1 MGKLK
6 EPKGLTINFAP
17 SERQY
22 ELWKLLQPGVC
33 PVCGGKIVQVPD
45 GFDRNGNPTY
55 KPQCSECGNRDLP
68 KVILGGGAAG
78 GGKSYLGSCWLVSSC
93 IRFPDLRAVVGRKT
107 LKSIKRST
115 LNTLKKVMREWGLV
129 EYTNYK
135 INNLENYIE
144 FWNGST
150 ITMLEMADN
159 PSDPTFDRFGSSEY
173 SIALIEEVSEC
184 SQKAVDTLYSRLR
197 WNVSNTFV
205 TPRMLLTTNPCM
217 GWVRERFVQDDDG
230 NPALLEPGDAYVPF
244 TLFDNPDEEF
254 RKAYQESLAGIKDK
268 AVRERLLYGNWDFI
282 DTNVQA
288 AYWEFDGEKHLV
300 SGLRERVYNP
310 LKPLVLSFDFNV
322 VPYMSALE
330 LQLDYDKKKVYVLR
344 EHIGNAD
351 AKKNNTPAFSRE
363 ISNKLMNEQHSG
375 GLIVTG
381 DPAGK
386 ARSTQTEDGTNN
398 YTIVYNN
405 LRNVNLKPKENVLPK
420 QPPQVT
426 RLEFENSIFSGDMN
440 GWTVEIDMRCRKFT
454 EDLIYQRK
462 NEDGTKNKKKVT
474 DPKSGVKYEQYGH
487 LSDCFD
493 YAVCSLI
500 SSEWKK
506 FQKGSGY
513 AGVTT
518 TSNVVYDQWGY

>member
-1 MGKLK
+1 
-6 EPKGLTINFAP
+6 
-17 SERQY
+17 
-22 ELWKLLQPGVC
+22 
-33 PVCGGKIVQVPD
+33 
-45 GFDRNGNPTY
+45 
-55 KPQCSECGNRDLP
+55 
-68 KVILGGGAAG
+68 
-78 GGKSYLGSCWLVSSC
+78 
-93 IRFPDLRAVVGRKT
+93 
-107 LKSIKRST
+107 
-115 LNTLKKVMREWGLV
+115 
-129 EYTNYK
+129 
-135 INNLENYIE
+135 
-144 FWNGST
+144 
-150 ITMLEMADN
+150 
-159 PSDPTFDRFGSSEY
+159 
-173 SIALIEEVSEC
+173 
-184 SQKAVDTLYSRLR
+184 
-197 WNVSNTFV
+197 
-205 TPRMLLTTNPCM
+205 
-217 GWVRERFVQDDDG
+217 
-230 NPALLEPGDAYVPF
+230 
-244 TLFDNPDEEF
+244 
-254 RKAYQESLAGIKDK
+254 
-268 AVRERLLYGNWDFI
+268 
-282 DTNVQA
+282 
-288 AYWEFDGEKHLV
+288 
-300 SGLRERVYNP
+300 
-310 LKPLVLSFDFNV
+310 
-322 VPYMSALE
+322 MSALE